1 MAAGKMNSDEEELVF
16 LANAIRKTRR
26 RRLNMQLVLRNLV
39 ARRRQVLNVALLLL
53 LLVSQ
58 RNKNTVSR
66 PIRSCR
72 RLKRNT
78 GWWDKVWNTYSEA
91 RFKKTFQVSQSAF
104 IFILNRIEPFIVRET
119 VTEEPIPGELRLA
132 LCLYRLGR
140 GDYLHVYT
148 IAEMGGLGVST
159 VCSIVHEVCQVLV
172 DCLWNESV
180 SSHMPK
186 TREDF
191 KKKKLDM
198 EEFWQF
204 FLLLGRNRWL
214 SYSTE
219 IPSRTGGMQ
228 GVPRLQEFLFSC
240 IDGNGRFALCMVQ
253 FYLLPSPR
261 RATPGTSPAL
271 RARGWGIV

>member
-1 MAAGKMNSDEEELVF
+1 
-16 LANAIRKTRR
+16 
-26 RRLNMQLVLRNLV
+26 LN
-39 ARRRQVLNVALLLL
+39 
-53 LLVSQ
+53 
-58 RNKNTVSR
+58 
-66 PIRSCR
+66 
-72 RLKRNT
+72 RNT

-228 GVPRLQEFLFSC
+228 GVPRLQEL
-240 IDGNGRFALCMVQ
+240 N
-253 FYLLPSPR
+253 
-261 RATPGTSPAL
+261 PAL
-271 RARGWGIV
+271 QICMGQLWVPWKFSLCSYL